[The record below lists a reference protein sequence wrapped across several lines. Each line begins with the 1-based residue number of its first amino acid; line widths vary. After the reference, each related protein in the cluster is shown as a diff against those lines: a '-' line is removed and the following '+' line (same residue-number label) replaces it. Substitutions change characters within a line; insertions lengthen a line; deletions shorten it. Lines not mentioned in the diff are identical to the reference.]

1 MSSLSTPFHKI
12 PKVTFLIFLL
22 TAIITGLQFFFPN
35 LRAVLE
41 RTPEA
46 LAARQWWRLI
56 TPVLINPEGWRQII
70 FNFLGI
76 AIAGTM
82 VERLF
87 GGRRWLILYV
97 IGGFVGEIAGI
108 AWRPV
113 GAGSSVAVCGLVGAL
128 AAWML
133 LHKARQPRFG
143 GTILLTGSL
152 ILIALR
158 DLHGPPLLAGAI
170 VGLLMLLQERRMSTL
185 TLNEVLSVSSCRKDT
200 EK

>member
-1 MSSLSTPFHKI
+1 MSSLSTPSHKI

-22 TAIITGLQFFFPN
+22 TAIITGLQFFFPS
-35 LRAVLE
+35 LTAVLE

-56 TPVLINPEGWRQII
+56 TPVFINPEGWRQII

-87 GGRRWLILYV
+87 GAGRWLILYFV
-97 IGGFVGEIAGI
+97 GGFVGEIAGI

-133 LHKARQPRFG
+133 LRKPRQPRFG
-143 GTILLTGSL
+143 GTMLLTGSL
-152 ILIALR
+152 ILIVLH
-158 DLHGPPLLAGAI
+158 DNHGPSLLAGAI
-170 VGLLMLLQERRMSTL
+170 MGLFMLLQEPRMSTL
-185 TLNEVLSVSSCRKDT
+185 NLNEVLSVSSCRKDT

>member
-22 TAIITGLQFFFPN
+22 TAIITGLQFFFPS
-35 LRAVLE
+35 LTAVLE

-56 TPVLINPEGWRQII
+56 TPVFINPEGWRQII

-87 GGRRWLILYV
+87 GAGRWLILYFV
-97 IGGFVGEIAGI
+97 GGFVGEIAGI

-133 LHKARQPRFG
+133 LRKPRQPRFG
-143 GTILLTGSL
+143 GTMLLTGSL
-152 ILIALR
+152 ILIVLH
-158 DLHGPPLLAGAI
+158 DNHGPSLLAGAI
-170 VGLLMLLQERRMSTL
+170 MGLFMLLQEPRMSTL
-185 TLNEVLSVSSCRKDT
+185 NLNEVLSVSSCRKDT

>member
-1 MSSLSTPFHKI
+1 MSSSSTRFRKI
-12 PKVTFLIFLL
+12 PKVTFLIFLV
-22 TAIITGLQFFFPN
+22 TVIITGLQFFFPA
-35 LRAVLE
+35 LIPVLE

-56 TPVLINPEGWRQII
+56 TPVFINPEGWRQIT

-87 GGRRWLILYV
+87 GGRRWLILYFV
-97 IGGFVGEIAGI
+97 GGFVGEIAGF
-108 AWRPV
+108 AWQPI

-128 AAWML
+128 VAWML
-133 LHKARQPRFG
+133 SRKRFQLRFG
-143 GTILLTGSL
+143 GIILLTGSL

-158 DLHGPPLLAGAI
+158 DLHGPPLIAGTI
-170 VGLLMLLQERRMSTL
+170 MGLFMLFQGP
-185 TLNEVLSVSSCRKDT
+185 LN
-200 EK
+200 

>member
-1 MSSLSTPFHKI
+1 VNNLSTLFHKI
-12 PKVTFLIFLL
+12 PKVTFFMFLL
-22 TAIITGLQFFFPN
+22 TAIITGVQFFFPS
-35 LRAVLE
+35 LTAVLE

-46 LAARQWWRLI
+46 LAKRQWWRFI
-56 TPVLINPEGWRQII
+56 TPVFINPEGWRQII

-87 GGRRWLILYV
+87 GGRRWLILYFV
-97 IGGFVGEIAGI
+97 GGLAGEIAGI
-108 AWRPV
+108 AWQPV

-133 LHKARQPRFG
+133 LRKPSQPRFG
-143 GTILLTGSL
+143 GVILVTGSL

-158 DLHGPPLLAGAI
+158 DLHGPPLLAGSSM
-170 VGLLMLLQERRMSTL
+170 GLFMLLQEPRMSTL
-185 TLNEVLSVSSCRKDT
+185 NLNEALSVLSSRKDT

>member
-1 MSSLSTPFHKI
+1 MSSLSAPFHKI
-12 PKVTFLIFLL
+12 PKVTFLVFLL

-97 IGGFVGEIAGI
+97 VGGFVGEIAGI
-108 AWRPV
+108 AWQPV

-133 LHKARQPRFG
+133 LRQARQPRFG

-158 DLHGPPLLAGAI
+158 DLHGPSLLAGAI
-170 VGLLMLLQERRMSTL
+170 VGLLMLLQEPRMSTL
-185 TLNEVLSVSSCRKDT
+185 NLNEVLSVSSRRKDPG
-200 EK
+200 K